1 MAELSPA
8 ERDFLSTSA
17 QGRSYLSGEKPEPRR
32 TVREQASSKLG
43 EIGAGLIRSIPL
55 ILGIATIAATV
66 ILVYFY
72 FMVSTYL
79 GGNTSESLESL
90 KSYGGALQ
98 LDDSTI
104 SALESL
110 ESLQQT
116 LPWIIFGALSV
127 GFVLTVLSFYI
138 IRRKNG

>member
-1 MAELSPA
+1 MAELSSV
-8 ERDFLSTSA
+8 EKDFLSTSA
-17 QGRSYLSGEKPEPRR
+17 QGRSYLLGEKSEPRR

-43 EIGAGLIRSIPL
+43 EIGAGLVRAIPL
-55 ILGIATIAATV
+55 ILGMVTIGATV
-66 ILVYFY
+66 ILIYFY

-90 KSYGGALQ
+90 KSYGGSLQ

-110 ESLQQT
+110 ERLQQI
-116 LPWIIFGALSV
+116 LPWVIFGVLLV
-127 GFVLTVLSFYI
+127 GFVLAALSFYI